1 MVRLNVAMLRR
12 GMRIGSQALLT
23 VAGRKTRQPRSTP
36 VSIATVAG
44 ERFVVAAFPEA
55 DWVKNGRAAGVATI
69 TSGRTTEHVRLIEV
83 PVEDRPPIL
92 RAFLEQVRGGRRF
105 FGTSDPAEVAA
116 AAARFPVFRIEL
128 ATRAIDT

>member
-23 VAGRKTRQPRSTP
+23 VAGRKTGQPRSTP

-44 ERFVVAAFPEA
+44 KRFIVAAFPEA
-55 DWVKNGRAAGVATI
+55 DWVRNVRAAGVATI
-69 TSGRTTEHVRLIEV
+69 TSGRTTEHVRLIEI
-83 PVEDRPPIL
+83 PVEDRPPML

-105 FGTSDPAEVAA
+105 FGTSDPDEVAA
-116 AAARFPVFRIEL
+116 AAASFPVFRIEP
-128 ATRAIDT
+128 AGTSTGT